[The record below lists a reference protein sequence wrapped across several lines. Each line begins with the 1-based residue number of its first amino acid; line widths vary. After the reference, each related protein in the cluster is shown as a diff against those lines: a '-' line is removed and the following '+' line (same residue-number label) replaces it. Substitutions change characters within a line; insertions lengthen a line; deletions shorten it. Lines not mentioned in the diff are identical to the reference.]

1 MILRTRSFAWA
12 TLVALALSSLAC
24 PPPRTREP
32 APLLLLGPFAELCA
46 QVQWLRFQAAS
57 RRGEEARA
65 LELAESA
72 LALDPR
78 ASEGWQALAA
88 HLVFDLASR
97 EREPE
102 LARRRAAFL
111 AGLAVLAR
119 GVEQSDRPQEL
130 ELFRGLVLVA
140 KAESD
145 PELDPRGSP
154 ALLRAA
160 AEAFERAAAL
170 GDRRA
175 AELAP
180 QVRAEAARGE

>member
-1 MILRTRSFAWA
+1 MILRPRALGWA
-12 TLVALALSSLAC
+12 ALGALALASLVW
-24 PPPRTREP
+24 PPPRARTP
-32 APLLLLGPFAELCA
+32 APLLVLGPFAGLCA
-46 QVQWLRFQAAS
+46 EVQWLRFQAAS

-102 LARRRAAFL
+102 LARRRASFR

-119 GVEQSDRPQEL
+119 GAAESDRPREL
-130 ELFRGLVLVA
+130 ELYRGLVLAA
-140 KAESD
+140 KAEND
-145 PELDPRGSP
+145 PELDPHGAP

-160 AEAFERAAAL
+160 AEAFERAAEL
-170 GDRRA
+170 GDSRA
-175 AELAP
+175 AELAT
-180 QVRAEAARGE
+180 QVRAEAARAQ

>member
-1 MILRTRSFAWA
+1 VNVPRALGWA
-12 TLVALALSSLAC
+12 VLGALVLASLVS
-24 PPPRTREP
+24 PPPRASAP
-32 APLLLLGPFAELCA
+32 APFLLLGPFAGLCA
-46 QVQWLRFQAAS
+46 EVQWLRFQAAS

-102 LARRRAAFL
+102 LARRRASFQ

-119 GVEQSDRPQEL
+119 GSAESDRPAEL
-130 ELFRGLVLVA
+130 ELYRGLVLA
-140 KAESD
+140 GKAEND
-145 PELDPRGSP
+145 PELDPGGAP

-160 AEAFERAAAL
+160 VEAFERAARL
-170 GDRRA
+170 GDPRGT
-175 AELAP
+175 ELAA
-180 QVRAEAARGE
+180 QLRAGAARAQ

>member
-1 MILRTRSFAWA
+1 VILRSRALAWSA
-12 TLVALALSSLAC
+12 VAALALTSLAC
-24 PPPRTREP
+24 PPPRANAP
-32 APLLLLGPFAELCA
+32 VPLLLLGPFAELCS

-65 LELAESA
+65 LEMAASA
-72 LALDPR
+72 LAFDPR
-78 ASEGWQALAA
+78 ASEGWQMLAA

-102 LARRRAAFL
+102 LSRRRAYFQ

-119 GVEQSDRPQEL
+119 GTESCERPQEL
-130 ELFRGLVLVA
+130 QLFRGLVLAA
-140 KAESD
+140 KAQND
-145 PELDPRGSP
+145 PELDPLGAP

-160 AEAFERAAAL
+160 AEAFERAAEL
-170 GDRRA
+170 GDAHA

-180 QVRAEAARGE
+180 QVRAEAARAE

>member
-1 MILRTRSFAWA
+1 MSAWSRSLAWA
-12 TLVALALSSLAC
+12 AVVALALASLAW
-24 PPPRTREP
+24 PPPRASAP

-46 QVQWLRFQAAS
+46 EVQWLRFQAAQ

-97 EREPE
+97 EREPD
-102 LARRRAAFL
+102 LARRRAAFQ

-119 GVEQSDRPQEL
+119 GAERSARPQEL

-140 KAESD
+140 KAQHD
-145 PELDPRGSP
+145 PELDPRGAP

-160 AEAFERAAAL
+160 AEAFERAAEL
-170 GDRRA
+170 GDERA
-175 AELAP
+175 AELAA
-180 QVRAEAARGE
+180 QVRAEAARDE

>member
-1 MILRTRSFAWA
+1 VA
-12 TLVALALSSLAC
+12 ALALAPLAC
-24 PPPRTREP
+24 PPPRERAGT
-32 APLLLLGPFAELCA
+32 PLLVLGPFAELCA
-46 QVQWLRFQAAS
+46 QVQWLRFQAAQ

-102 LARRRAAFL
+102 LARRRACL
-111 AGLAVLAR
+111 QAGLAVLTR
-119 GVEQSDRPQEL
+119 GVETCERPHEL

-145 PELDPRGSP
+145 PELDPRGAP
-154 ALLRAA
+154 ALLGAA
-160 AEAFERAAAL
+160 AEAFERAAEL
-170 GDRRA
+170 GDERA
-175 AELAP
+175 AELAL
-180 QVRAEAARGE
+180 QVRDEAARAEKAE